1 VVIVM
6 AEPKA
11 SDIKKYLNGLL
22 KLNKKYV
29 TCERLSKYVGVYPEI
44 IANHLLYFEPTLKMD
59 PEFNLMELIPTL
71 KKYLNDLE
79 ENKTLIKKQHVIR
92 KRDLEQY
99 ESINDFVYKKMTS
112 VGGLLDRNIVLSDD
126 DLRVLKKLIS
136 EEQNLRKGKK

>member
-1 VVIVM
+1 M

-79 ENKTLIKKQHVIR
+79 ENKTLIKKQHAIR